1 MSRED
6 FEHRP
11 AGREEHV
18 HPDEFDGLG
27 RLTGETIDWMDR
39 RLAEFD
45 DPLTGELRGVLS
57 EGLYKAP
64 EDGLTLGSAIF
75 RLAVFHELQ
84 KTGVLTYEEFRGLKS
99 RLLDL

>member
-1 MSRED
+1 M
-6 FEHRP
+6 
-11 AGREEHV
+11 
-18 HPDEFDGLG
+18 HPEEFDGLG

-45 DPLTGELRGVLS
+45 DSHDGLTGQLRGVLS
-57 EGLYKAP
+57 EGLYRAP

-75 RLAVFHELQ
+75 RLAVFHELK

>member
-1 MSRED
+1 VSRRD

-18 HPDEFDGLG
+18 HPQDDDGLG

-45 DPLTGELRGVLS
+45 DGLTGELRGVMS
-57 EGLYKAP
+57 EGLYTGP

-75 RLAVFHELQ
+75 RLAVFHELK

-99 RLLDL
+99 RLLGL